1 MSDVNKID
9 QRVTNNNVDSN
20 HRQSRIPGEL
30 GIWFFIAGDLMVFA
44 VFFILIALG
53 QREQSEVFSQSR
65 LQLDLWVG
73 ISNTLLLL
81 TSSWFVAMGVEKAKA
96 EGSANLKRYFTLA
109 ILCGFAF
116 VANKSIEWGG
126 KINAGLSP
134 MSNDF
139 YMYFFMFTGI
149 HLLHVLVGI
158 GVLFLIRNTSR
169 NQPLTPAQIRTIES
183 GGLFWHL
190 VDLLWIA
197 LFALLYLL

>member
-1 MSDVNKID
+1 MSDIKKID
-9 QRVTNNNVDSN
+9 RSITGKTAPTL
-20 HRQSRIPGEL
+20 RQKTRIPGEL
-30 GIWFFIAGDLMVFA
+30 GIWFFIAGDLIVFS

-53 QREQSEVFSQSR
+53 QREQADVFSESR
-65 LQLDLWVG
+65 RQLDLWVG

-81 TSSWFVAMGVEKAKA
+81 TGSWFVAIGVEKSKA
-96 EGSANLKRYFTLA
+96 ENPATCSRYFTFA
-109 ILCGFAF
+109 ILCGIGF

-158 GVLFLIRNTSR
+158 AVLFVIRNASK
-169 NQPLTPAQIRTIES
+169 NKPLSSVQLRTIES

-190 VDLLWIA
+190 VDLLWIV